1 VDERAGC
8 VRGRNTGMRINIGDV
23 VTARIV
29 KVDLPRR
36 ELDLA
41 IIEVVGRAGRRAS
54 SEDGQQ
60 QKKGKKQHRKG
71 QGNHTRVTGGAKQQ
85 VLKRRRRRHG

>member
-1 VDERAGC
+1 
-8 VRGRNTGMRINIGDV
+8 MRINIGDV

-41 IIEVVGRAGRRAS
+41 IIEVVGRAGRRVQQD
-54 SEDGQQ
+54 DGQHP
-60 QKKGKKQHRKG
+60 KHETKGKKQHRKG
-71 QGNHTRVTGGAKQQ
+71 QGKHTRVKGAAKQQ
-85 VLKRRRRRHG
+85 ILKRRRKRHG